1 MSIGSTS
8 DNAGGAVGS
17 RVAHDTLSPPQAN
30 TRTDRGIDDGFSVIV
45 VAATKGGV
53 GKTTLTLNLAAA
65 AEAAG
70 DGPSAMLDMDPQGS
84 LTHLYNRRGRDGGP
98 VMLARGEGDLA
109 ETLAVARRSGI
120 RMVVIDTPPA
130 FLDMIR
136 ACVAVADLVVV
147 PARPSPLDL
156 EAVGPTIDIVE
167 AAGKPLVLVVNAAKP
182 RTRLKSDAG
191 RVLAQH
197 GKVAPVDLV
206 DRIVYSEA
214 MIDGLAATEYDPLGP
229 ANKEVGQ
236 LYEYI
241 ERQLRRRPGAA
252 TGGPS

>member
-1 MSIGSTS
+1 MNTEHKS
-8 DNAGGAVGS
+8 DDALYASQTRQSPHANEAPGAN
-17 RVAHDTLSPPQAN
+17 L
-30 TRTDRGIDDGFSVIV
+30 DDARSGQGFTVIV

-84 LTHLYNRRGRDGGP
+84 LTHLYNRRKREGGP
-98 VMLARGEGDLA
+98 LMLAAGDGSLA
-109 ETLAVARRSGI
+109 DTLAAARQSGI

-136 ACVAVADLVVV
+136 ACVEVADLVVV

-167 AAGKPLVLVVNAAKP
+167 TARKPLVLVVNAAKV
-182 RTRLKSDAG
+182 RTRLKGDAG

-197 GKVAPVDLV
+197 GKVAPIDLV
-206 DRIVYSEA
+206 DRISYSEA
-214 MIDGLAATEYDPLGP
+214 MIDGLAALEYDPSGP
-229 ANKEVGQ
+229 ATKEVGE

-241 ERQLRRRPGAA
+241 GKQLKRRANTAMGQ
-252 TGGPS
+252 GG

>member
-1 MSIGSTS
+1 MASGNT
-8 DNAGGAVGS
+8 AVADATD
-17 RVAHDTLSPPQAN
+17 AHLAREAPSAI
-30 TRTDRGIDDGFSVIV
+30 DRIENSASGDFAVIV

-65 AEAAG
+65 AEAHG
-70 DGPSAMLDMDPQGS
+70 DGPCGMIDMDPQGS
-84 LTHLYNRRGRDGGP
+84 LTHLYNRRKRDSGP
-98 VMLARGEGDLA
+98 VMLASVEGKLVD
-109 ETLAVARRSGI
+109 TLASARQSGI

-136 ACVAVADLVVV
+136 ACVALADLVVV

-167 AAGKPLVLVVNAAKP
+167 AEGKPLVLVVNASKP
-182 RTRLKSDAG
+182 RTRLKGDAG

-214 MIDGLAATEYDPLGP
+214 MIEGLSAIEYDPSGQ
-229 ANKEVGQ
+229 AQKEITE
-236 LYEYI
+236 LYGYI
-241 ERQLRRRPGAA
+241 DRQLRRRPGMTAA
-252 TGGPS
+252 AGSPA

>member
-1 MSIGSTS
+1 M
-8 DNAGGAVGS
+8 NASGPE
-17 RVAHDTLSPPQAN
+17 RQ
-30 TRTDRGIDDGFSVIV
+30 ISVIT

-70 DGPSAMLDMDPQGS
+70 HGPSAMIDMDPQGS
-84 LTHLYNRRGRDGGP
+84 LSHLYNRRQRESGP
-98 VMLARGEGDLA
+98 VMLACQNGDLA
-109 ETLAVARRSGI
+109 ASIAAAANSGV
-120 RMVVIDTPPA
+120 RLVVIDTPPA
-130 FLDMIR
+130 FLDMTR

-167 AAGKPLVLVVNAAKP
+167 AAAKPLILVVNAAKP
-182 RTRLKSDAG
+182 RTRLKSDAA

-197 GKVAPVDLV
+197 AKVAPVDLI

-214 MIDGLAATEYDPLGP
+214 MIEGLSAVEYEAGGSATREI
-229 ANKEVGQ
+229 NE
-236 LYEYI
+236 LYQYI
-241 ERQLRRRPGAA
+241 SRQLRRAA
-252 TGGPS
+252 GSPSLVREKP